1 MAIGKRDG
9 LGEHE
14 DLSVL
19 SSVADL
25 YSNVRNK
32 M

>member
-9 LGEHE
+9 EGEHE

-19 SSVADL
+19 SSVVDL
-25 YSNVRNK
+25 CSNVRSK